1 VDVFKK
7 EMKIKIW
14 TILIIIVLLIITGIF
29 YLIKNSE
36 NIGVTG
42 FVVGSTH
49 DHANFMVFI
58 NGEEINFALPQYIV
72 KAKEVHI
79 EDMNGNVIHKHAT
92 GITLGYFFKT
102 LGFKFDENCFVFDN
116 KKEYCNEGDKAL
128 KFYVNGERNYEYDK
142 YEIRNLDKYLISYG
156 NDSEEEIKKQLSSI

>member
-1 VDVFKK
+1 
-7 EMKIKIW
+7 MKIKIW

-116 KKEYCNEGDKAL
+116 KKEYCNEGDKTL
-128 KFYVNGERNYEYDK
+128 KFYVNNERNYEYDK
-142 YEIRNLDKYLISYG
+142 YEIKDLDKYLISYG

>member
-1 VDVFKK
+1 MDVFKK

-42 FVVGSTH
+42 FVVGSAH

-116 KKEYCNEGDKAL
+116 KK
-128 KFYVNGERNYEYDK
+128 
-142 YEIRNLDKYLISYG
+142 
-156 NDSEEEIKKQLSSI
+156 